1 MSELQ
6 IQLLGELALWRGDR
20 RLSLPPS
27 KKTRALLAYL
37 VLTNRPHRRERLCEM
52 FWELPDD
59 PRGALRWSL
68 SKLRAVVNIDDSENL
83 AADRERVVWN
93 MGDAQVDRLQLN
105 HRLEAG
111 LDAPNELKHWALAL
125 REPLLDGLDLPDQS
139 LYQQWLSA
147 ERLEAE
153 HLAALVAR
161 RLCMHPETTPREVV
175 EHASRWLNL
184 EPIEPDACMVL
195 LSALRAVGHDSEA
208 RKQERQLRQRLHEA
222 GVSWPS
228 LSGSVAAPEP
238 ELAAPAALPST
249 SLSPERQLLARQKIT
264 FCSAA
269 DGTRIAY
276 ARVGEGPALVKA
288 ANWLNHLELDWDAP
302 IWSPLFQQLARDFE
316 LIRYD
321 ERGNGLS
328 DWEVET
334 ISPAVFTTD
343 LETVVDAAGLERF
356 ALMGI
361 SQGASV
367 SIDYAVHHPDRVTH
381 LILFGGYAAGWRVD
395 ADEAQIKER
404 EAIMTLTA
412 TGWGR
417 DNPAYRQI
425 FSSTFM
431 PSATPEELQWFNDF
445 QRQTTTPEN
454 AVRFLSAFGD
464 IDVRDKLAEVSV
476 PTLVI
481 HSRGDKRIPLHSA
494 REIASAIPGAE
505 FLSLDS
511 DSHLLLGREPAS
523 RVFIDAVR
531 EFIGR

>member
-1 MSELQ
+1 MNQLR
-6 IQLLGELALWRGDR
+6 IQLLGEFALWRGDT
-20 RLSLPPS
+20 RLALPPS

-37 VLTNRPHRRERLCEM
+37 VLSNRPQRRERLCEM
-52 FWELPDD
+52 FWDLPDD

-68 SKLRAVVNIDDSENL
+68 SKLRAVVNSSDSEHL
-83 AADRERVVWN
+83 LADRERLVWQSA
-93 MGDAQVDRLQLN
+93 GAQIDRVLLDQALAVDSLS
-105 HRLEAG
+105 HA
-111 LDAPNELKHWALAL
+111 ELKRWAQTLS
-125 REPLLDGLDLPDQS
+125 EPLLDDLDLPNQP
-139 LYQQWLSA
+139 LFQQWLTV
-147 ERLEAE
+147 ERLETE
-153 HLAALVAR
+153 HIAARVAQ
-161 RLCMHPETTPREVV
+161 RLCEHPKTAAHEVV
-175 EHASRWLNL
+175 DYAMRWLEL
-184 EPIEPDACMVL
+184 EPVEPKACGAL
-195 LSALRAVGHDSEA
+195 LNALRTVGHDYEA
-208 RKQERQLRQRLHEA
+208 QRRERQLRKRLQKA
-222 GVSWPS
+222 GVKWVTGTKQTA
-228 LSGSVAAPEP
+228 LSHAHSVE
-238 ELAAPAALPST
+238 ST
-249 SLSPERQLLARQKIT
+249 TLSPERRLLARQKIR

-276 ARVGEGPALVKA
+276 ATLGEGPPLVKA

-328 DWEVET
+328 DWEVEE
-334 ISPAVFTTD
+334 ISPPVFTTD
-343 LETVVDAAGLERF
+343 LGTVVDAAGLDCF

-367 SIDYAVHHPDRVTH
+367 SIDFAVRHPDRVTH
-381 LILFGGYAAGWRVD
+381 LILFGAYAAGWRID
-395 ADEAQIKER
+395 ADEQQIRER

-431 PSATPEELQWFNDF
+431 PSATPEELHWFNDF
-445 QRQTTTPEN
+445 QRQTTSPAN

-464 IDVRDKLAEVSV
+464 IDVRDKLAQVRV

-481 HSRGDKRIPLHSA
+481 HSRGDKRIPMQSG
-494 REIASAIPGAE
+494 REIASAIPNAE

-511 DSHLLLGREPAS
+511 DNHLLLGREPAS
-523 RVFIDAVR
+523 RVFIQAVR
-531 EFIGR
+531 EFLQR